1 MRRCVEAR
9 ISSGRSQLSFT
20 LALHATAV
28 FRSQI
33 RNDLHRQA
41 RLPAGTDGVLIARPR
56 GSTTGSDPRAHSG
69 VSAEAYVFF
78 SFFLLVT
85 FFPLELQANF

>member
-56 GSTTGSDPRAHSG
+56 GSTAGSDPRAHSG
-69 VSAEAYVFF
+69 VPAEAYVFLKLF
-78 SFFLLVT
+78 ST
-85 FFPLELQANF
+85 SNIFFPRTSGY